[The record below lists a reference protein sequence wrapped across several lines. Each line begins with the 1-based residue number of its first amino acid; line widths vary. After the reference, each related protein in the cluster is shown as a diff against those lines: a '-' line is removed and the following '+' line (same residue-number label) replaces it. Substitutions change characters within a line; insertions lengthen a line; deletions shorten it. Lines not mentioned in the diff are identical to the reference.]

1 MAGLGPRFRLSLH
14 VRNEGGRQLAGLPV
28 ALRANAALYGL
39 SKSHFVIP
47 FLVPGL
53 QYTFEV
59 GAVWGMGCGARV
71 LWVCGVCCVMDG
83 RSRSRAPDGR
93 KACERR
99 QANTF
104 VCGLMYHGAH

>member
-1 MAGLGPRFRLSLH
+1 MLSHFFPAPIQGAAAFTTSTNLSLSLAVAGLGPRFRLSLH

-39 SKSHFVIP
+39 SKSQFVIP

-59 GAVWGMGCGARV
+59 GAVRGMGCGAR
-71 LWVCGVCCVMDG
+71 
-83 RSRSRAPDGR
+83 S
-93 KACERR
+93 
-99 QANTF
+99 
-104 VCGLMYHGAH
+104 